1 MSTLR
6 IEFVEHGIVG
16 TARLYDEESPR
27 TVAALRTSLPF
38 TGPGL
43 HAIRAG
49 REVFTL
55 IPAPSSDPGPENQSV
70 FPIPGDLYLFH
81 QAPGYRPWDVPKK
94 YRADPTTTEYWHIA
108 IWYGRD
114 SIPMSPTGITPAN
127 HFGEIIENLTGI
139 AEACER
145 IRFEG
150 VTPISY
156 SMVEPG

>member
-1 MSTLR
+1 MALLR
-6 IEFVEHGIVG
+6 IEFPAFKVVG
-16 TARLYDEESPR
+16 RARLYEEESPR
-27 TVAALRTSLPF
+27 TVAALRSSLPF
-38 TGPGL
+38 EGPGL

-55 IPAPSSDPGPENQSV
+55 IPAPGKDPGPENQSV

-81 QAPGYRPWDVPKK
+81 QAPGYRPWDVPKRF
-94 YRADPTTTEYWHIA
+94 RADPTTTEYWHIA

-127 HFGEIIENLTGI
+127 HFGEIVENLAGI
-139 AEACER
+139 AEASER

-150 VTPISY
+150 VTPIAY
-156 SMVEPG
+156 SIEDH